1 MSTTIS
7 KVSDLTATHT
17 LIVFDAD
24 GRSVGEW
31 KFKFPYGD
39 SEAAIEPL
47 RKLRPEYVGVTFSD
61 CGIAAVSADMP
72 KDNPW
77 YRKNAI
83 QVVRN

>member
-1 MSTTIS
+1 MSASS
-7 KVSDLTATHT
+7 KSNDLTATHA

-47 RKLRPEYVGVTFSD
+47 RKLRPQYVGVTLSGH
-61 CGIAAVSADMP
+61 GISAVSADMP
-72 KDNPW
+72 HDNPW
-77 YRKNAI
+77 YRANAV
-83 QVVRN
+83 QVARK

>member
-1 MSTTIS
+1 MSATNS

-47 RKLRPEYVGVTFSD
+47 RKLKPQFVGVTLSGH
-61 CGIAAVSADMP
+61 GIAAVSADMP
-72 KDNPW
+72 TDNPW

-83 QVVRN
+83 QVVR

>member
-1 MSTTIS
+1 MSATTS
-7 KVSDLTATHT
+7 KVSDLNATHT

-47 RKLRPEYVGVTFSD
+47 RKLKPQFVGVTLSGH
-61 CGIAAVSADMP
+61 GIAAVSADMP
-72 KDNPW
+72 TDNPW

-83 QVVRN
+83 QVVR